1 MAASTGARVDEL
13 EIRVDRIDRIVS
25 SQTLVELSQRLD
37 AMQAELRAQQ
47 GRIEELQNENEL
59 LKRQQRDLYAD
70 LDKRLQGVHEA
81 GNSPARAA
89 AAATT
94 EAESTPASNA
104 KPVAGEQAMYTRA
117 FEALKAKDY
126 AAATE
131 GFRSLAATYP
141 NGELADN
148 TQYWL
153 GETYYVTQE
162 YDHAAAAFQR
172 VLSGW
177 PSSRKVPD
185 AMLKLGYTQ
194 IEQNK
199 VAAGRTTLQQLVDRY
214 PDSDAA
220 KLAADRLAQA
230 ARPVAEVAWAGIHGR
245 IRLTENHRDLPLAA
259 GRGDAVGFPTV
270 FVRLTGCPLRCQY
283 CDTGYAFTG
292 GKRMLLDDILGAVA
306 SFNTKHV
313 CVTGGEP
320 LAQKNCLRCSPGF
333 AMPATTCRWRPAA
346 QCPCPAWIRGW

>member
-1 MAASTGARVDEL
+1 LLAASGSASAAGTAARVDEL

-37 AMQAELRAQQ
+37 ALHAELRMQQ
-47 GRIEELQNENEL
+47 GRIEELQNENEK
-59 LKRQQRDLYAD
+59 LKRQQRDLYTD
-70 LDKRLQGVHEA
+70 LDKRLQASHESGGSAA
-81 GNSPARAA
+81 GAA

-94 EAESTPASNA
+94 DAESAPAPTA

-141 NGELADN
+141 DGELADN

-172 VLSGW
+172 VLTGW

-194 IEQNK
+194 IEQKK
-199 VAAGRTTLQQLVDRY
+199 VAAGRTTLQELVDRY

-220 KLAADRLAQA
+220 KLAADRLGKLPAQ
-230 ARPVAEVAWAGIHGR
+230 
-245 IRLTENHRDLPLAA
+245 
-259 GRGDAVGFPTV
+259 
-270 FVRLTGCPLRCQY
+270 
-283 CDTGYAFTG
+283 
-292 GKRMLLDDILGAVA
+292 
-306 SFNTKHV
+306 
-313 CVTGGEP
+313 
-320 LAQKNCLRCSPGF
+320 
-333 AMPATTCRWRPAA
+333 
-346 QCPCPAWIRGW
+346 

>member
-1 MAASTGARVDEL
+1 MRMHTPRTAVSRLSTSTDRSGRLRRFIAFGLLLAACGSASAAGTGARLDEL
-13 EIRVDRIDRIVS
+13 ELRVDRIDRIVS
-25 SQTLVELSQRLD
+25 SQTLVEMSQRLD
-37 AMQAELRAQQ
+37 ALQAEVRSQQ
-47 GRIEELQNENEL
+47 GRIEELQNENAT

-70 LDKRLQGVHEA
+70 LDKRLQSANEA
-81 GNSPARAA
+81 GSSSGGA

-94 EAESTPASNA
+94 EVETAPAPTA
-104 KPVAGEQAMYTRA
+104 RPVAGEQAMYTRA
-117 FEALKAKDY
+117 FEALKARDY

-194 IEQNK
+194 IEQKK
-199 VAAGRTTLQQLVDRY
+199 VAAGRATLEQLVERH

-220 KLAADRLAQA
+220 KLASDRLAK
-230 ARPVAEVAWAGIHGR
+230 
-245 IRLTENHRDLPLAA
+245 LP
-259 GRGDAVGFPTV
+259 
-270 FVRLTGCPLRCQY
+270 
-283 CDTGYAFTG
+283 
-292 GKRMLLDDILGAVA
+292 
-306 SFNTKHV
+306 
-313 CVTGGEP
+313 
-320 LAQKNCLRCSPGF
+320 AQ
-333 AMPATTCRWRPAA
+333 
-346 QCPCPAWIRGW
+346 